1 MRCGG
6 CIMIE
11 DENTAWLI
19 SMLESEMAE
28 YRHYTP
34 RKQWSRYPV
43 QMHDSSTDRYYER
56 RDAAITTNYKDAV
69 SKYYEFGYNQF
80 YIGQA
85 IERVLQILENR
96 YDLDFS
102 SLEEEYYYEH
112 SDDEIED

>member
-34 RKQWSRYPV
+34 CKQLTKRVSPV
-43 QMHDSSTDRYYER
+43 MNFMQTEQVFLPES
-56 RDAAITTNYKDAV
+56 N
-69 SKYYEFGYNQF
+69 
-80 YIGQA
+80 
-85 IERVLQILENR
+85 
-96 YDLDFS
+96 
-102 SLEEEYYYEH
+102 
-112 SDDEIED
+112 